1 MKHQSRVPGPTSA
14 AGAPPLQ
21 RRGMLLG
28 TGVAVVAGVA
38 AAVTARSL
46 RESTPEPAALA
57 TEDAT
62 AEGYRLS
69 QHVLRYY
76 ETARV

>member
-1 MKHQSRVPGPTSA
+1 MKHQSRVPGPKSA

-28 TGVAVVAGVA
+28 TGVAAIAGVA
-38 AAVTARSL
+38 AAVTARTL
-46 RESTPEPAALA
+46 PATEPTPAAA
-57 TEDAT
+57 VPKDTS
-62 AEGYRLS
+62 AEGYRLT